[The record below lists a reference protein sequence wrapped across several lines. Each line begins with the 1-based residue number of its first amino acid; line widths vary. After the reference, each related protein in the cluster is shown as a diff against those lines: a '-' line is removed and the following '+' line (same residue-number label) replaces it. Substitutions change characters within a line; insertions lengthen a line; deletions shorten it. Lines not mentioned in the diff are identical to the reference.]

1 MVSYFF
7 LIFGVKTPIKMLSKS
22 EFDALKSSQ
31 YCDNESCSCYNLPGA
46 GNVKINSRAKGQV
59 YCNCCGNRW
68 VLTKGTMFFG
78 LRTPIDKVIKVL
90 LCLSRG
96 MGLNNTCRQEE
107 VTADSA
113 LDWIEKAAEHANE
126 FTAYMQR
133 DMHLSQVQIDEFW
146 SFIYKKRKDLAMRR
160 GSLAH

>member
-1 MVSYFF
+1 
-7 LIFGVKTPIKMLSKS
+7 
-22 EFDALKSSQ
+22 
-31 YCDNESCSCYNLPGA
+31 
-46 GNVKINSRAKGQV
+46 
-59 YCNCCGNRW
+59 
-68 VLTKGTMFFG
+68 MFFG

-113 LDWIEKAAEHANE
+113 LDWIAKAAKHSNE

-133 DMHLSQVQIDEFW
+133 DMQLAQVQIDEFW
-146 SFIYKKRKDLAMRR
+146 SFIRKKRKILQTKRNDYRN
-160 GSLAH
+160 